1 MKNQQSKISTY
12 QILVYTGRQM
22 STDEIRI
29 IVQSVLKNGRDI
41 NLIFDKLKKYS
52 RHQINMFILTY
63 LQNQLANV
71 IKLYNDL
78 YEQSD
83 IILDKIWITKNL
95 TISFNDAQTLN

>member
-1 MKNQQSKISTY
+1 
-12 QILVYTGRQM
+12 M

-52 RHQINMFILTY
+52 RHQILTY